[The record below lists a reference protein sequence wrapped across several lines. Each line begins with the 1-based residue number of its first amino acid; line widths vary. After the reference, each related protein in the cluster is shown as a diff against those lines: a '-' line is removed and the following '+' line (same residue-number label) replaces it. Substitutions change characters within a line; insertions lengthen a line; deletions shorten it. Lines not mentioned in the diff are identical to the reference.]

1 MRRLLFAGSFD
12 PFTLGHKSIVDR
24 TLDLADE
31 TIIAI
36 GMNEGKKTLFPLEFR
51 LEYIRKIYADE
62 PKVRITHYEGLTTD
76 FAKEVGATCLLRGVR
91 DCKDFEYERQIAEV
105 NRQLTGIET
114 LLVITEEKYAC
125 VSSSIVRELIRYGK
139 DVSRFLPATIEMKK
153 D

>member
-36 GMNEGKKTLFPLEFR
+36 GMNEGKKTLFPLDFR